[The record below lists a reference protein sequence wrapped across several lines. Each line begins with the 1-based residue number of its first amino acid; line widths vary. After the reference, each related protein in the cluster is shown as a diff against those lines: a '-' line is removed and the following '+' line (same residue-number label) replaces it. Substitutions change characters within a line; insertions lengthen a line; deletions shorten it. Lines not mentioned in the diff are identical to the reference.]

1 MGPFGSSTCKPMQMW
16 STRNLDALRRDKPAN
31 SAEGGLASN
40 LEMKMVVA
48 VGCKQL
54 CRSQRFYQSSLVCKC
69 FDKSLIRDSCK
80 QNMQRLQ
87 THRSRFLV
95 TSVSEPKFK
104 LTNGR

>member
-1 MGPFGSSTCKPMQMW
+1 MAWGLSGQ
-16 STRNLDALRRDKPAN
+16 A
-31 SAEGGLASN
+31 LASQCKCGAPETWMPYEEIN
-40 LEMKMVVA
+40 LPTQVKADLHLVVA
-48 VGCKQL
+48 VGCTQL

-69 FDKSLIRDSCK
+69 FDKTDKSLIRDSCK